1 MILKESKK
9 LSDFVVPCYTIAMW
23 RQTYSMGVRSVQGK
37 KLWPDTGRLGVLP
50 PPWRKG
56 NPGRPKNHDRLK
68 SKGETE
74 SKKKGPTVSE
84 TDSTK
89 LTRADR
95 VITCSNCKQDGHN
108 RTTCKN
114 DC

>member
-1 MILKESKK
+1 
-9 LSDFVVPCYTIAMW
+9 
-23 RQTYSMGVRSVQGK
+23 
-37 KLWPDTGRLGVLP
+37 
-50 PPWRKG
+50 
-56 NPGRPKNHDRLK
+56 KNHDRLK

-74 SKKKGPTVSE
+74 SKKKGLTVSE

-114 DC
+114 DFVESQPKKPRGRPMKNQVQSHASSSQPSQGQSHASSSQPTQPQVSTQPQGSTQP